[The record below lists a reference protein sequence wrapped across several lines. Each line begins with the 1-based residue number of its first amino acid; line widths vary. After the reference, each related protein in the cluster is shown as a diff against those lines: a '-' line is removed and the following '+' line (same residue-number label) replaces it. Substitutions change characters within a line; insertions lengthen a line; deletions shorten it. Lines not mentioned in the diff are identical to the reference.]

1 MNKIDDCTHL
11 LRGIYVIDINLIL
24 HVFFNDVVINRVD
37 NESSIFN
44 IFIIFEMGESRVYEH
59 FREKMKINDS
69 FINKSSIY
77 IRYVTKLWLEI
88 LVKWGIIL

>member
-11 LRGIYVIDINLIL
+11 LRGIYVIYINLIL

-37 NESSIFN
+37 IESSIFN

-59 FREKMKINDS
+59 VREKMKINDS
-69 FINKSSIY
+69 FINKSSIL
-77 IRYVTKLWLEI
+77 RYVTKLWLEI
-88 LVKWGIIL
+88 LVKWGSIL